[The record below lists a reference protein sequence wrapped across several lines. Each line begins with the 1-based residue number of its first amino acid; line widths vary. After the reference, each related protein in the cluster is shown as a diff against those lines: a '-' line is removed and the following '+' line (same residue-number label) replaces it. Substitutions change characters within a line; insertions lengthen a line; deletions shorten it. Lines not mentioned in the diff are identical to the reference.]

1 MRNSEFYRDPT
12 AGKAMTLRPQRLES
26 IAAPKKAPV
35 KKNQQNKQAKKIFY
49 NSTPAYVAK

>member
-26 IAAPKKAPV
+26 IEASKKAPV
-35 KKNQQNKQAKKIFY
+35 KKNQQDKQVKKIYY
-49 NSTPAYVAK
+49 NSTPVYVAK